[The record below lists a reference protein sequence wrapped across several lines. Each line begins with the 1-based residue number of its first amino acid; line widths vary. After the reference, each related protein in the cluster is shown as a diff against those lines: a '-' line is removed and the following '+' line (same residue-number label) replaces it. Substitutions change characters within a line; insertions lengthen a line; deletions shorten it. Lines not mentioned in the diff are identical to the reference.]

1 MCVSVTPCER
11 SPVIAHIAGS
21 KFTELDVTSKI
32 TATKRSTTAVC
43 ADGELVKEMKPFRL
57 PYKPSCVH

>member
-1 MCVSVTPCER
+1 MRIC
-11 SPVIAHIAGS
+11 PVIAHIAGS

-43 ADGELVKEMKPFRL
+43 ADGELVKQMKPFRL